1 MSGETTA
8 RVHYFDKQFLRVD
21 EFRDEQLYQLALRRR
36 HNNAQHTW
44 GIVRGLEIRI
54 SDQSIVVQPGMAI
67 DGYGR
72 ELLLTEEK
80 TVAPESFDDLASD
93 RLDLWL
99 VYERKDDGSTPEGYG
114 ECGVEG
120 GGASYRSNESPE
132 LRIERPLSNTVDAR
146 KPPRVPREVLEARV
160 PPISDDPLDRWR
172 VYLGRVI
179 RLEKDKYLPDM
190 TSRPYVG
197 VVAESIDHPQSAARV
212 ELGRE
217 STVEHVR
224 QIGEVA
230 YHYTADGHRRF
241 GVFVPDDLIPTTAE
255 RVDLLPR
262 IEVLDSGEIGLRGST
277 VIHGNLQL
285 SGGALQFVH
294 GTNFEEEEAPQEP
307 SMYRFTGAGIDE
319 LRIDLGVDSEQRKF
333 VIGFSSPDGKF
344 KPCITI
350 ALEPDKDAV
359 LQPVVTID
367 GDLMINGKFAGQI
380 LPVAISA
387 EAMAALSAS
396 FQMGLAEGNNP

>member
-1 MSGETTA
+1 MSGETAA

-44 GIVRGLEIRI
+44 GIVCGLEIQI
-54 SDQSIVVQPGMAI
+54 EEQSIVVQPGMAI

-72 ELLLTEEK
+72 ELLLTVKK
-80 TVAPESFDDLASD
+80 TVAPENFDDLASD

-99 VYERKDDGSTPEGYG
+99 IYERKDDSGTPEGYG
-114 ECGVEG
+114 ECGAEG
-120 GGASYRSNESPE
+120 GGPAYRSSETPE
-132 LRIERPLSNTVDAR
+132 LYIERPLSNSVDAR

-179 RLEKDKYLPDM
+179 RLEKDKYSVDM

-197 VVAESIDHPQSAARV
+197 VVAESIDHPESAARV

-217 STVEHVR
+217 SSVDHVR
-224 QIGEVA
+224 QVGDVA
-230 YHYTADGHRRF
+230 YRYTADSHRRF
-241 GVFVPDDLIPTTAE
+241 GVFVPDDLISATAE
-255 RVDLLPR
+255 SVDLLPR

-285 SGGALQFVH
+285 SGGALQFVN
-294 GTNFEEEEAPQEP
+294 GTNFEDEEAPQQP
-307 SMYRFTGAGIDE
+307 SMYRFTDGAADE

-333 VIGFSSPDGKF
+333 VIGFSSPDGSF
-344 KPCITI
+344 KPAVTI
-350 ALEPDKDAV
+350 ALEPDENAV

-367 GDLMINGKFAGQI
+367 GDLKVNGKIVGRI

-387 EAMAALSAS
+387 EAMAALSAA
-396 FQMGLAEGNNP
+396 FQMGLAEGNT